1 MSNDKKKE
9 KSKSRGTS
17 ETARRIWL
25 AGIGAYGRAF
35 NEAQEALKDVSG
47 KGSEI
52 FEDLVQKGSM
62 IEKVVEVKGKKMM
75 EKANVSNFDMPN
87 FDIDDRI
94 KSMRSPLRGAGD
106 VEADFEARL
115 AQVEAKLDKILVL
128 LEGKA
133 TAKKPAK
140 KTVKKTAKKTAKKPV
155 KKPAKAVKKSST
167 KRTRTQKTT
176 SKT

>member
-1 MSNDKKKE
+1 MSDEKKNE
-9 KSKSRGTS
+9 NSKSRSTS

-35 NEAQEALKDVSG
+35 SEAQEALKDVSG
-47 KGSEI
+47 KGGEI

-94 KSMRSPLRGAGD
+94 KSMRSRLRGSGE
-106 VEADFEARL
+106 VEAGFEDRL
-115 AQVEAKLDKILVL
+115 AQVEAKLDKILAL
-128 LEGKA
+128 LEDKA
-133 TAKKPAK
+133 PAKKPVKKTAKKSAKKPAK
-140 KTVKKTAKKTAKKPV
+140 KP
-155 KKPAKAVKKSST
+155 VKKSST